1 MDGNN
6 MEILQKHNL
15 KIGDILI
22 IEHTQWSIADV
33 RDDIVLLYRE
43 GIDGSS
49 RVKELNDEELTA
61 ILLRQPG

>member
-1 MDGNN
+1 

>member
-1 MDGNN
+1 MDGNS

-22 IEHTQWSIADV
+22 IEHTQWKIAEA
-33 RDDIVLLYRE
+33 RNDIVLLYRE

-49 RVKELNDEELTA
+49 RVQEVNEDELNE
-61 ILLRQPG
+61 ILQKQPR

>member
-1 MDGNN
+1 

-22 IEHTQWSIADV
+22 IANTQWRIADV
-33 RDDIVLLYRE
+33 RNDIVFLYRE

-49 RVKELNDEELTA
+49 RVQEVNEDELNE
-61 ILLRQPG
+61 ILQKQPR

>member
-1 MDGNN
+1 

-22 IEHTQWSIADV
+22 IDNTQWRIADV
-33 RDDIVLLYRE
+33 RNDIVFFYRE

-49 RVKELNDEELTA
+49 RVKEVNEDELNE
-61 ILLRQPG
+61 ILQRQPR

>member
-1 MDGNN
+1 

-22 IEHTQWSIADV
+22 IEHTQWKIAEA
-33 RDDIVLLYRE
+33 RNDIVLLYRE

-49 RVKELNDEELTA
+49 RVQEVNEDELNE
-61 ILLRQPG
+61 ILQKQPR